1 MKKLKPACKKRL
13 KYGVLIVALLILTA
27 ISVQYYS
34 NGQGWFSF
42 GDVRYKGYKT
52 FFSYVSD
59 DVDRDRLPAS
69 LREDL
74 QPYFDNNLY
83 DVRYGYSNR
92 AGDTGAS
99 AITDCYRIYFGGNK
113 GARTIADI
121 ESGNFREDKSE
132 LKLLLHEL
140 THTEQC
146 YEYGKNKSYSYK
158 RKKYAKKWFEEV
170 ATTWLRNPS
179 DNIWRIHDAMPLED
193 NARDNANEL
202 IDEVYDVITESRVG
216 GIRVN

>member
-92 AGDTGAS
+92 AGDT
-99 AITDCYRIYFGGNK
+99 
-113 GARTIADI
+113 
-121 ESGNFREDKSE
+121 
-132 LKLLLHEL
+132 
-140 THTEQC
+140 
-146 YEYGKNKSYSYK
+146 
-158 RKKYAKKWFEEV
+158 V
-170 ATTWLRNPS
+170 ATSSNHFLAYFFR
-179 DNIWRIHDAMPLED
+179 L
-193 NARDNANEL
+193 
-202 IDEVYDVITESRVG
+202 
-216 GIRVN
+216 